1 MTPEERQLIR
11 VTAKMDQERQ
21 AAKSHGK
28 TCAVSQIELLALANL
43 AKYGLYHA
51 MIALGAGEPGPLL
64 DRAGELLEA
73 IKDLDT
79 PPVPGKTPRL
89 ITTCAAILGGD
100 RIGQY
105 VMED

>member
-1 MTPEERQLIR
+1 MTPEEQKH
-11 VTAKMDQERQ
+11 VQTTAKMDQERQ

-28 TCAVSQIELLALANL
+28 TVRVTQIELLALANL

-51 MIALGAGEPGPLL
+51 LIALDAGEPGPIRE
-64 DRAGELLEA
+64 RAGELLDA
-73 IKDLDT
+73 IKELDAPHT
-79 PPVPGKTPRL
+79 PGKTPRL
-89 ITTCAAILGGD
+89 ITTCAAILGGE